1 MQLPDAIAADIKAHG
16 LEKVASVLARTL
28 IMLAHNQQHD
38 IEFNSDRGNVFIER
52 ISPKTKD

>member
-16 LEKVASVLARTL
+16 LEKVAGVLARTL
-28 IMLAHNQQHD
+28 SALAHSQQND
-38 IEFNSDRGNVFIER
+38 IQFNSDRGNVFIER